1 MQSEAK
7 VIIEVEID
15 FDVVPDR
22 QKMVTAVLLDMDDL
36 SLDFK
41 KRVAEGKFVYGMVN
55 K

>member
-7 VIIEVEID
+7 VIVTVELD

-22 QKMVTAVLLDMDDL
+22 ETVTAVLLDIPDL
-36 SLDFK
+36 SADFK
-41 KRVAEGKFVYGMVN
+41 NKVARGDFVYEMVN

>member
-7 VIIEVEID
+7 VIVTVELD

-22 QKMVTAVLLDMDDL
+22 ETVTAVLLDMDDL